1 MSLARG
7 FLSGLSLPQAL
18 AECIINIYVILGRR
32 NLFEMGTVGSACDQW
47 RSQPDNWSCKCK
59 FFCVYRPYK
68 EPISK
73 EMNND
78 NHLNLHLHDQMSA
91 GFATASDL
99 LRWFG
104 GSVSS

>member
-1 MSLARG
+1 
-7 FLSGLSLPQAL
+7 
-18 AECIINIYVILGRR
+18 
-32 NLFEMGTVGSACDQW
+32 MGAVRSACDQW
-47 RSQPDNWSCKCK
+47 RSQPDIWSCKCK

-68 EPISK
+68 EPISE

-91 GFATASDL
+91 GFATARDL